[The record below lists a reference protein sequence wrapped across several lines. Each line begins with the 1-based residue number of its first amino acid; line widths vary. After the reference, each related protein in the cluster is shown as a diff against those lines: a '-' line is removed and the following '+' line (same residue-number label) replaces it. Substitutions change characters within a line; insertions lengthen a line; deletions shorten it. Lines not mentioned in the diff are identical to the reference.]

1 MKKTKQLLVLLLA
14 VMLVVGNIVPV
25 NAATTYASVSP
36 SQATIDV
43 AHTMT
48 LTDAQK
54 TLSYP
59 ISYSLEVKDGVTGP
73 DGTNVS
79 VAVTGKP
86 SITSAI
92 NIPVGNYTS
101 TSGVISNTLTID
113 WTGVSFKEPGVYKWQ
128 VEKKITAK
136 GPETL
141 SNDGGTS
148 YVYAY
153 VVDNG
158 GTLSVEQVGM
168 AVDEALTVKRNL
180 ADTYPASAHDL
191 TVEKIIQGNEASKN
205 QYFKLLVT
213 LRLPDGAS
221 GNYNIKAA
229 SGSTYDTSVPETAY
243 HLAQTN
249 PIKTGDLTGGT
260 PKEIAVWLK
269 GGQKIIFEALP
280 HETIYSVTEDADTAK
295 GYTMTGSVS
304 GKTLDL
310 DRTVDIVN
318 TKTATTPTGI
328 ILQAA
333 APVAGIVLALA
344 LLAVVMLS
352 KKRSAARR

>member
-25 NAATTYASVSP
+25 NAATTYDSVSP
-36 SQATIDV
+36 SPATITV
-43 AHTMT
+43 EHTMT
-48 LTDAQK
+48 LKDAQQ

-59 ISYSLEVKDGVTGP
+59 ISYSLEVKEGVTGP

-86 SITSAI
+86 SITNAI

-158 GTLSVEQVGM
+158 GTLSVGQVGM
-168 AVDEALTVKRNL
+168 AVDAALTVKRNL

-191 TVEKIIQGNEASKN
+191 TVEKIIQGNEASMN

-213 LRLPDGAS
+213 LKLPDGAS
-221 GNYNIKAA
+221 GNYNIIAA
-229 SGSTYDTSVPETAY
+229 SGSTYDASVPETAY
-243 HLAQTN
+243 HSAQTN
-249 PIKTGDLTGGT
+249 PIKTGVLIGGT

-280 HETIYSVTEDADTAK
+280 DNTIYSVTEDADTAK

-304 GKTLDL
+304 GITLDL
-310 DRTVDIVN
+310 DRTVAIVN